1 MHIDSGC
8 SKQGVLRTTKLLTKV
23 AIRINISRYTWQIFI
38 LFDLNIMKI
47 RVSEY
52 HLMNKNILLVQQNLI
67 FSEKIGEGHIS

>member
-8 SKQGVLRTTKLLTKV
+8 LKQGVLRTTKLLTKV

-52 HLMNKNILLVQQNLI
+52 HLMNKKYI
-67 FSEKIGEGHIS
+67 ISATEPDFFREDR

>member
-8 SKQGVLRTTKLLTKV
+8 SKQGVLRTAKLLTKV
-23 AIRINISRYTWQIFI
+23 AIRKNISRYTWQIFI

-52 HLMNKNILLVQQNLI
+52 HLMNKKYI
-67 FSEKIGEGHIS
+67 ISATELDFFREDR

>member
-1 MHIDSGC
+1 MHIDPGC

-47 RVSEY
+47 QVSEY
-52 HLMNKNILLVQQNLI
+52 HLMNKKYI
-67 FSEKIGEGHIS
+67 ISATEPDFFREDR